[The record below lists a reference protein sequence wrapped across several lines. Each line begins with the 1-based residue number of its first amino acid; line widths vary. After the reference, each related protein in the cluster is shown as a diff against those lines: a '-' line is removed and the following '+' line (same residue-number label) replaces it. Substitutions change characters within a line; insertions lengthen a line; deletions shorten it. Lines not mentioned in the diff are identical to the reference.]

1 VTVSTS
7 HLLSPDGQAV
17 PVRPEGSRW
26 RLREVE
32 KLVGGRV
39 ALIDVSPLGN
49 VDTVFDRLCK
59 RWTVVAAV
67 PTPEQP
73 LNLRASNIVGRPI
86 FGPAVLTPSRMLD

>member
-1 VTVSTS
+1 MSTS

-32 KLVGGRV
+32 NLVGGRI
-39 ALIDVSPLGN
+39 ALIDVSPLAGN
-49 VDTVFDRLCK
+49 DPNLFDRLCK
-59 RWTVVAAV
+59 RWTVVATNVATNAA
-67 PTPEQP
+67 PNP
-73 LNLRASNIVGRPI
+73 RASALAGRPV